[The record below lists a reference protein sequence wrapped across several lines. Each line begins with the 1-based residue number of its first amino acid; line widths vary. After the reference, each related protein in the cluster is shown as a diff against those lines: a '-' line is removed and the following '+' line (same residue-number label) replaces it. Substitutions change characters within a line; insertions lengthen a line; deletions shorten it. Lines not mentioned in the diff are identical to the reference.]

1 MAVTHT
7 PIFPQTVK
15 QGAVQILPA
24 DTTSLKTI
32 YTGATDG
39 SRVDNILI
47 TSTDTSAKDVQ
58 LVVTISGTDYVL
70 GTISVP
76 ANSGFTNS
84 VVTLNMLAHAN
95 MTSALNA
102 DNNGNKFLFLASGS
116 ILKIKALTTV
126 TAAKAINVVAQI
138 GDF

>member
-1 MAVTHT
+1 MSGTSS

-15 QGAVQILPA
+15 QGVAQILPA

-32 YTGATDG
+32 YTGQTNG
-39 SRVDNILI
+39 SRVDNLLI
-47 TSTDTSAKDVQ
+47 TSTDTSARDVQ
-58 LVVTISGTDYVL
+58 LVVTIASTDYVL

-76 ANSGFTNS
+76 ANSGFTNA
-84 VVTLNMLAHAN
+84 VVSLNMFQHAQMVN
-95 MTSALNA
+95 ALNV
-102 DNNGNKFLFLASGS
+102 DNNGNRYILLASGS
-116 ILKIKALTTV
+116 VLKIKSLTTV

>member
-1 MAVTHT
+1 MPTAT

-32 YTGATDG
+32 YTAPANG

-47 TSTDTSAKDVQ
+47 TSTDTSSKDIQ
-58 LVVTISGTDYVL
+58 LVVTISSTDYVL
-70 GTISVP
+70 GTIAVP

-84 VVTLNMLAHAN
+84 VVSLNMLAHSN
-95 MTSALNA
+95 LTSALNS
-102 DNNGNKFLFLASGS
+102 DNNGNKYLFLASGS